1 MIEVRVNGCS
11 KNRQLGRIIRD
22 STQFFIK
29 KLMPRKRRLKVIV
42 QIVNNLLENEG
53 IHGDCLAD
61 DFDVNHRHYEFIIRL
76 DYDPNDTQL
85 MISTLAHEL
94 SHVKQYATGQLR
106 YDYSSSN
113 VSIWEGKKYNSDE
126 IDYDDLPWE
135 IDALKSERALMSIY

>member
-1 MIEVRVNGCS
+1 
-11 KNRQLGRIIRD
+11 
-22 STQFFIK
+22 
-29 KLMPRKRRLKVIV
+29 V

-61 DFDVNHRHYEFIIRL
+61 DFEVNHRHYEFIIRL
-76 DYDPNDTQL
+76 NHDLNDIQL
-85 MISTLAHEL
+85 MISTLAHEV
-94 SHVKQYATGQLR
+94 SHVKQYAIGQLR

-135 IDALKSERALMSIY
+135 IDALKSERALMSIYK